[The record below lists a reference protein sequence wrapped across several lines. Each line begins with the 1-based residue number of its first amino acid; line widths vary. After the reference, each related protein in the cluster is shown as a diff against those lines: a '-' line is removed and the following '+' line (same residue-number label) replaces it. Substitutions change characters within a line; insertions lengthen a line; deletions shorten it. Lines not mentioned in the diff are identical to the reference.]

1 MTFLFFFSNR
11 ALAYGILGH
20 DWSYLAAA
28 AAVAVAAAV
37 AAAVV
42 AIPQPGIKPRVLAV
56 IVLSA
61 NHWTTRKF
69 PLWPS

>member
-1 MTFLFFFSNR
+1 MLPWPFFFFFSNR

-28 AAVAVAAAV
+28 AAAAAV
-37 AAAVV
+37 
-42 AIPQPGIKPRVLAV
+42 PQPGIKPRVLAV